1 MQTESLYWLFSSSA
15 QSISTLV
22 AFLIAGLALVQ
33 AMMENAQQ
41 KDDTLVDIHSQLQ
54 TVHYRAFKLLALGT
68 GLAVGFSLSMLVVN
82 ANSFP
87 GKIWIAGAVA
97 LLNLVVLGG
106 AIGFVLLIVDPAK
119 YQVTAKKI
127 MEQDRKDQKLPEP
140 SIADKDFFTEFVKLE
155 ASIRDTVKRK
165 RLYLPNQGSARMAF
179 SFRQMVDTLYQ
190 SELISPSFYDEL
202 QQINRY
208 RNLVFHGQVHETD
221 KDMVDRIKAANTR
234 IMEIAPK
241 KTTSKRTKSR
251 QTPALEDSGSTAKGK
266 RRLARMSHN

>member
-54 TVHYRAFKLLALGT
+54 TVHYRAFKLLAIGT
-68 GLAVGFSLSMLVVN
+68 GLSVGFSLGMLIAN

-87 GKIWIAGAVA
+87 GKMLIAGVVI
-97 LLNLVVLGG
+97 LLNMVVLGG
-106 AIGFVLLIVDPAK
+106 AIGFVLLIVDPAR

-140 SIADKDFFTEFVKLE
+140 AIADKDFFAEFIKLE
-155 ASIRDTVKRK
+155 ASVREIVKRK
-165 RLYLPNQGSARMAF
+165 HLYLSSQGSARMVF

-190 SELISPSFYDEL
+190 SELISPLFYDEL

-208 RNLVFHGQVHETD
+208 RNLVFHGQAHETD
-221 KDMVDRIKAANTR
+221 KDMVDRIKAATTR
-234 IMEIAPK
+234 VLEVAPK
-241 KTTSKRTKSR
+241 RTTSKRTKSR
-251 QTPALEDSGSTAKGK
+251 RAPAPADSGSAAEDKH
-266 RRLARMSHN
+266 RLTRNA